1 MKRASPAATKSKV
14 RSNSLVVASKETV
27 RNMQSKFQTIEEES
41 SSSEDFSQ
49 QDGVTEDDEMFDGL
63 LDKINS
69 RVGDDGSMSS
79 QFARFQAS
87 TAFIS
92 KIADGKELVT

>member
-1 MKRASPAATKSKV
+1 M
-14 RSNSLVVASKETV
+14 
-27 RNMQSKFQTIEEES
+27 
-41 SSSEDFSQ
+41 
-49 QDGVTEDDEMFDGL
+49 TEDDEMFDGL

-69 RVGDDGSMSS
+69 RCGNDGSMSS

-92 KIADGKELVT
+92 KIADGYTKNTFSLRKNVHDFLENDVVNDD